1 MAPVMKIGQLAGAT
15 GMTVR
20 TLHHYDEIGLL
31 RPSERTE
38 AGYRLYSDADV
49 QRLFRIRALRR
60 LGLGL
65 DEVSAA
71 LDGGGGSLRAV
82 VGAQLERVERDI
94 ALQEELRDRLR
105 QVLEAVDRGAEPS
118 REQILNAIEV
128 MTMIESYYTP
138 DQLAGL
144 DERRRQLGPDGI
156 ERAQREWAE
165 LIEAVESERAAGT
178 DPGDPRVQELAR
190 RWEGLIEQF
199 TGGDP
204 EIRASL
210 ERMYREQGPQ
220 KASRGMVD
228 PELMGYMA
236 RAREAAGL

>member
-1 MAPVMKIGQLAGAT
+1 MKIGQLAGAT

-138 DQLAGL
+138 DQLAAL

-210 ERMYREQGPQ
+210 ERMYREQGSQP
-220 KASRGMVD
+220 ASRGMVD
-228 PELMGYMA
+228 PATMA
-236 RAREAAGL
+236 YVQQAIERSR